1 MTSGAAALISRMDHQ
16 TVHCDPHAYS
26 AHPHLAVA
34 ANDNWLL
41 VFTQS
46 RRRAGVLHPP
56 QDPLYCNMLMRSADE
71 GRSWSAPSIVPDFGW
86 QGVECAGL
94 TPLRSGVVLL
104 NQWRFDWHTL
114 AHAQAHLAPDAYTRP
129 EKLVGA
135 EAMAAE
141 LQDWTPQTST
151 LAERYPWARGGGQ
164 TWVHRSVDGG
174 STFTAS
180 TRIDTTPF
188 SGGYGMRG
196 GIEVDGEI
204 VLPLCDVP
212 NYAAV
217 FTVRSGDSGQSW
229 SEPRLVAAG
238 EGHAFEE
245 PAPILLRDG
254 RVVMLLRDNVSR
266 IMHVVSSDDGGISWS
281 APSSTGIE
289 DYPADMVELDD
300 GRLACVAG
308 RRRAPF
314 GIALYISQDKG
325 NSWNSASPYMVRS
338 GLPNRDLGYPSLA
351 LRADGSLYIVYYAQ
365 DPQGITGIH
374 ASVLVPDAG
383 GWRQEGLAYGQG

>member
-16 TVHCDPHAYS
+16 TIHCDPHVYS

-94 TPLRSGVVLL
+94 TPLRSGVVVL

-114 AHAQAHLAPDAYTRP
+114 AHAEAHLAPDAYTRP
-129 EKLVGA
+129 ENLMGA

-141 LQDWTPQTST
+141 LRDWTPEKTT
-151 LAERYPWARGGGQ
+151 LADRYPWARGGGR

-180 TRIDTTPF
+180 TRIDTKPF

-204 VLPLCDVP
+204 MLPLCDVP

-217 FTVRSGDSGQSW
+217 FTVRSADGGQSW
-229 SEPRLVAAG
+229 SEPRLVASG

-254 RVVMLLRDNVSR
+254 RIVMLLRDNVSR
-266 IMHVVSSDDGGISWS
+266 ILHVVSSADGGVSWS
-281 APSSTGIE
+281 APSPTGIE

-300 GRLACVAG
+300 GRIACVAG

-314 GIALYISQDKG
+314 GIVLYLSQDKG
-325 NSWNSASPYMVRS
+325 TSWNSASPYMVRS

-374 ASVLVPDAG
+374 ASVLMPDADD
-383 GWRQEGLAYGQG
+383 WRQEGLAYGQG

>member
-1 MTSGAAALISRMDHQ
+1 MDHQ
-16 TVHCDPHAYS
+16 TIHCDPHAYS
-26 AHPHLAVA
+26 AHPHLAVV

-41 VFTQS
+41 AFTQS

-71 GRSWSAPSIVPDFGW
+71 GRSWSAPSIIPGFGW

-114 AHAQAHLAPDAYTRP
+114 AYAQAHLAPDAYRRP
-129 EKLVGA
+129 EELVGA

-141 LQDWTPQTST
+141 LRDWTPQKSM

-174 STFTAS
+174 NTFTTS
-180 TRIDTTPF
+180 TRIETAPF

-217 FTVRSGDSGQSW
+217 FTVRSGDSGRSW

-238 EGHAFEE
+238 VGHAFEE

-254 RVVMLLRDNVSR
+254 RIVMLLRDNVSR
-266 IMHVVSSDDGGISWS
+266 ILHVVSSEDGGVSWS
-281 APSSTGIE
+281 APSPTGIE

-300 GRLACVAG
+300 GRIACVAG

-325 NSWNSASPYMVRS
+325 SSWNSASPYMVRS

-351 LRADGSLYIVYYAQ
+351 LRADGSLYVVYYAQ

-374 ASVLVPDAG
+374 ASVLAPGAD
-383 GWRQEGLAYGQG
+383 GWHQEGLAYGQG

>member
-1 MTSGAAALISRMDHQ
+1 MKSGAAALIPRMDHQ
-16 TVHCDPHAYS
+16 TIHCDPHAYS

-46 RRRAGVLHPP
+46 RRRAGILHPP

-71 GRSWSAPSIVPDFGW
+71 GRSWSAPSVVPGFGW

-114 AHAQAHLAPDAYTRP
+114 AHAQANLAPDAYAGP
-129 EKLVGA
+129 EELMGA

-141 LQDWTPQTST
+141 LQDWTPQRTA
-151 LAERYPWARGGGQ
+151 LVEHYPWARGGGQ
-164 TWVHRSVDGG
+164 TWVHRSLDGG
-174 STFTAS
+174 NTFIAS
-180 TRIDTTPF
+180 KRIDTTPF

-196 GIEVDGEI
+196 GIEVDSEI
-204 VLPLCDVP
+204 MLPLCDVP

-217 FTVRSGDSGQSW
+217 FTVRSGDGGQSW
-229 SEPRLVAAG
+229 SEPLLVAAG

-254 RVVMLLRDNVSR
+254 RIVMLLRDNVSR
-266 IMHVVSSDDGGISWS
+266 ILHVVSSNDGGVSWS
-281 APSSTGIE
+281 APSPTGIE

-300 GRLACVAG
+300 DRIACVAG

-338 GLPNRDLGYPSLA
+338 DLPNRDLGYPSLA
-351 LRADGSLYIVYYAQ
+351 LRADGSLYVVYYAQ
-365 DPQGITGIH
+365 DSQGVTGIH
-374 ASVLVPDAG
+374 ASVLVPDADG
-383 GWRQEGLAYGQG
+383 RHQEGLAYGQG